1 MDGAAY
7 MNAGAGVTTR
17 HMTKAASQASANR
30 SRLVRFLAELSTVKV
45 DGAQQN
51 LAEQLG
57 RLIDLSDSI
66 TLARAL
72 GRRPVSAAERC
83 VDSAARVHQDLLETR
98 ERMMRAIARSFAPET
113 GPTRIKVP
121 SSRANAPA
129 DKLQTFEPYQ
139 RFYVMHQAEMDTGIE
154 SLRLRVREG
163 IAGFSPELAQLAD
176 LDKTLSDSLAVH
188 TRKLFTVIPRL
199 LEHRFQQLLAE
210 HQAKD
215 LADENNQPADW
226 LKPGGWLER
235 FYQDMREL
243 LLAEF
248 DVRLQPVLGLLE
260 ALNERVDT
268 TL

>member
-1 MDGAAY
+1 
-7 MNAGAGVTTR
+7 
-17 HMTKAASQASANR
+17 MTKAAPQASADR

-45 DGAQQN
+45 DSAQQN

-66 TLARAL
+66 TLAKAL
-72 GRRPVSAAERC
+72 GRRPPKTAGQGIDPAAK
-83 VDSAARVHQDLLETR
+83 VQARVQADLFESR

-121 SSRANAPA
+121 SSRANAPS
-129 DKLQTFEPYQ
+129 DVLQTFDPYQ

-154 SLRLRVREG
+154 SLRLRVRDD
-163 IAGFSPELAQLAD
+163 ISDFSTELAQLSD
-176 LDKTLSDSLAVH
+176 LDKTLADSLAAH
-188 TRKLFTVIPRL
+188 TRKLFSVVPKL

-210 HQAKD
+210 HRQSAA
-215 LADENNQPADW
+215 ADSDDQPAQW
-226 LKPGGWLER
+226 LVAGGWLER

-260 ALNERVDT
+260 ALNEQVET
-268 TL
+268 QL

>member
-1 MDGAAY
+1 
-7 MNAGAGVTTR
+7 
-17 HMTKAASQASANR
+17 MTKAAPQASANR
-30 SRLVRFLAELSTVKV
+30 SRLVRFLAELSTLKV
-45 DGAQQN
+45 DSSQQN

-72 GRRPVSAAERC
+72 GRRPSSAGERC

-163 IAGFSPELAQLAD
+163 ISGFAPELAQLAD

-188 TRKLFTVIPRL
+188 SRKLFSVIPKL
-199 LEHRFQQLLAE
+199 LEQRFQQLLAE
-210 HQAKD
+210 HQAQGLSD
-215 LADENNQPADW
+215 TDENNQPAHW
-226 LKPGGWLER
+226 LVPGGWLER